1 MSYPQPQ
8 PHGRRHPARERLHG
22 RAADRQA
29 RAVARR
35 RAHDGSEPRWARSDL
50 RARRLLAA
58 VYAPLLT
65 LGAVAFALLAA
76 KGPQQVQG
84 VNTAVAAI
92 CAVCAVAAVIDLFV
106 IRRRMAEQ
114 RRWGR

>member
-1 MSYPQPQ
+1 MSYPQQ
-8 PHGRRHPARERLHG
+8 HGRRHPVRERLHA
-22 RAADRQA
+22 RAADRHA

-35 RAHDGSEPRWARSDL
+35 WTHDGSEPRWARSDL

-65 LGAVAFALLAA
+65 MGAVAFALLAA
-76 KGPQQVQG
+76 EGPHQDRG

-106 IRRRMAEQ
+106 IHRRMAEQ